1 MSEPEAASASRAL
14 AGEWLAKAQQD
25 LEVAELIPGSDA
37 ARWAACFHTQQAAEE
52 AIKAVLVDRG
62 IDFPRSHSLTR
73 LGELLGTEAGDFER
87 PMLVALDPWAVAG
100 RYPEDIPEPTR
111 DETSRLVAGAR
122 AVVAA
127 AGSKVGNSPG
137 AEEDAVGEKG
147 SATT

>member
-1 MSEPEAASASRAL
+1 M
-14 AGEWLAKAQQD
+14 
-25 LEVAELIPGSDA
+25 
-37 ARWAACFHTQQAAEE
+37 
-52 AIKAVLVDRG
+52 DRG

-73 LGELLGTEAGDFER
+73 LADLLGTEAGDFER

-111 DETSRLVAGAR
+111 DETSWLVAGAR

-137 AEEDAVGEKG
+137 AGEDAVGEKG